1 MKSLLLQLTG
11 EMPLFKIIDFLV
23 ENKGIDFTKKEIA
36 EGSNISRA
44 SLFNYWEEL
53 EKNGIVKITR
63 RIGKARLYTLN
74 SESPITKKI
83 LGLEKELITKDLFK
97 APDATVSAQ
106 ALLKSDIDL
115 ILLDKTKN
123 EKISLF
129 CFVYHGCCFGKCGC

>member
-53 EKNGIVKITR
+53 EKNRIVKITR

-83 LGLEKELITKDLFK
+83 LGLEKELITKSLEEY
-97 APDATVSAQ
+97 P
-106 ALLKSDIDL
+106 
-115 ILLDKTKN
+115 
-123 EKISLF
+123 KIQIPA
-129 CFVYHGCCFGKCGC
+129 